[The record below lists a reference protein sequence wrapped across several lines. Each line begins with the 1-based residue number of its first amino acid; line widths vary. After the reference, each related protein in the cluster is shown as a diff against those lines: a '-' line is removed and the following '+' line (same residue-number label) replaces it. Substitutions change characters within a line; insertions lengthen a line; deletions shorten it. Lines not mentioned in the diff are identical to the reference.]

1 MLVIDADTHILECEH
16 TWDFLEGDD
25 KHFRP
30 RWLPEGWELD
40 GNFLLREDGDPT
52 LSMAIKEMGGPAGR
66 LAGWPAGRLKKMDEL
81 GVDVQILLPG
91 LFLTWMTDRPE
102 VERALCGSYN
112 RWMAEACHGQ
122 SRFRWVLVPPVLDV
136 ENAISEVEFGAKNGA
151 CGILLR
157 GIEGER
163 QLSDPYFH
171 PIFERAQALNL
182 PIVVHTSNGNRYL
195 CGLRLT
201 NPHFWAT
208 GPVMA
213 AFHILLQHRIP
224 SMFPSLKFAFLETGA
239 QWVPEAVRWQKRTG
253 TVDVELTEALAAN
266 NFYVAVRTDND
277 LPYVAQYGR
286 E

>member
-1 MLVIDADTHILECEH
+1 
-16 TWDFLEGDD
+16 
-25 KHFRP
+25 
-30 RWLPEGWELD
+30 
-40 GNFLLREDGDPT
+40 
-52 LSMAIKEMGGPAGR
+52 
-66 LAGWPAGRLKKMDEL
+66 MDEL

-277 LPYVAQYGR
+277 LPYVAQYGANNLIFGTDFCHSDPNAEIDGFDTLR
-286 E
+286 NAPDISPAVKEGMIGKNASTLFEIAAR